1 MTGCGTLRKP
11 VRVNGVSAVPRK
23 LTSKPVIPAQAGIQN
38 HRSDWIGTD
47 EAGSGPN
54 LGPLVITATAWS
66 VPGGPKQF
74 DFWSALSSVV
84 SQQPDAGRLHVAD
97 SKQVYSPSKGLA
109 NLERSVLALLALRN
123 WQPESL
129 SELIR
134 GLTDARSISEPLRLL
149 NCEPWFEDADLEL
162 PFVVSPSDYQESA
175 EKLRETCEAD
185 RIAFRSLATDVIFT
199 ERFNQLCERHGNKG
213 AALSKSTLTLIRSQW
228 DPDSGEST
236 LIIGDK
242 HGGRNRYDDLIDE
255 QLDGQMIFRVTE
267 GRDRSIY
274 RVAGTELHFRQG
286 AESHFPVTAS
296 GSSTFRTSNRP
307 KATRRMPGDFGMR
320 STTCDSNWAFAKKC
334 SGAAVEISS
343 GSETPFPPARRER
356 RTELSQQCI

>member
-1 MTGCGTLRKP
+1 MGL
-11 VRVNGVSAVPRK
+11 
-23 LTSKPVIPAQAGIQN
+23 L
-38 HRSDWIGTD
+38 IGTD
-47 EAGSGPN
+47 EAGYGPN

-74 DFWSALSSVV
+74 DFWSARSSVV

-162 PFVVSPSDYQESA
+162 PFVVSPSDYEESA

-286 AESHFPVTAS
+286 AESHFPVAV
-296 GSSTFRTSNRP
+296 SSMICKYVRELCLELFNRFWQQHLP
-307 KATRRMPGDFGMR
+307 NLKPTKGYPQD
-320 STTCDSNWAFAKKC
+320 
-334 SGAAVEISS
+334 
-343 GSETPFPPARRER
+343 ARRFRDEVDDVRQQLGIREEVFWR
-356 RTELSQQCI
+356 RR